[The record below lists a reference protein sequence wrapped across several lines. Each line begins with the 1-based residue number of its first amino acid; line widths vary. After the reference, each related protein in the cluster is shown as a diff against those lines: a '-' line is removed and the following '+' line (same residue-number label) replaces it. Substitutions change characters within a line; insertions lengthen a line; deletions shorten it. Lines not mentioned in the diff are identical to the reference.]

1 MRFNTVSK
9 RLLFVVN
16 APEFFLSHRLPLA
29 LSAREMGYDVHVATA
44 AGEAVVDIVR
54 QGFVHHVVPLSR
66 SGRGPVRELASL
78 VALWRL
84 FHALRPAIVH
94 LVTIKP
100 VLYGG
105 LIARFTGVPAMV
117 AAISGLGTLFV
128 SGGGAQCLVKGLY
141 RLALRH
147 PNSAVIFQNM
157 DDCGILKRMGAV
169 RANQVRLIRG
179 SGVALIDYPYLPEP
193 EGKPVVTMAARLLR
207 DKGVAEF
214 VEAAKILHKNDMS
227 VEFRLI
233 GSPDPDNPTSV
244 SDADLA
250 KWRADG
256 HVQLLGFRDDI
267 ARQYAKSNLVCLPS
281 YREGLPK
288 SLVEAAACGRAVVTT
303 DMPGCRDAIKPGK
316 SGVLVPA
323 RDAVALAD
331 AIQNLVEDGEQRRAM
346 GRAGR
351 ELAECEFTI
360 DKIIAAHL
368 AIYRELEASA

>member
-1 MRFNTVSK
+1 
-9 RLLFVVN
+9 
-16 APEFFLSHRLPLA
+16 
-29 LSAREMGYDVHVATA
+29 
-44 AGEAVVDIVR
+44 
-54 QGFVHHVVPLSR
+54 
-66 SGRGPVRELASL
+66 
-78 VALWRL
+78 
-84 FHALRPAIVH
+84 
-94 LVTIKP
+94 
-100 VLYGG
+100 
-105 LIARFTGVPAMV
+105 
-117 AAISGLGTLFV
+117 
-128 SGGGAQCLVKGLY
+128 
-141 RLALRH
+141 
-147 PNSAVIFQNM
+147 
-157 DDCGILKRMGAV
+157 MGAV

-193 EGKPVVTMAARLLR
+193 EGKPVVTMAARLLW

-214 VEAAKILHKNDMS
+214 VEAARILHKNDIS

-256 HVQLLGFRDDI
+256 HVQLLGFRNDI

-281 YREGLPK
+281 YYGEGLPK

-303 DMPGCRDAIKPGK
+303 NMPGCRDAIKPGK

-331 AIQNLVEDGEQRRAM
+331 AIQRLVEDGEQRRAM